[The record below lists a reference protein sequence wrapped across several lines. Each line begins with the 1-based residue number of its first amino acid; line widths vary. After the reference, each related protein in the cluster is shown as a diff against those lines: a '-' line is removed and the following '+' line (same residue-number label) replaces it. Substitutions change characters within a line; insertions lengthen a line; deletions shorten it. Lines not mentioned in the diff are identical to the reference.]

1 MIIYLC
7 VASFSCCV
15 LKLGGVAH
23 PILPNK
29 HHQHGHATLQTLTH
43 CCAFFLFFL
52 KNNTNKV
59 EQKALENNYNATGV
73 PVLILEKRKT
83 HLHKSIYISIYLY

>member
-1 MIIYLC
+1 MKVIPAPFCSSGIVICCGDGGKQLERRMIIYLC

-29 HHQHGHATLQTLTH
+29 YQQHAHASLQTLTH
-43 CCAFFLFFL
+43 RCAFFLFFL
-52 KNNTNKV
+52 
-59 EQKALENNYNATGV
+59 
-73 PVLILEKRKT
+73 EK
-83 HLHKSIYISIYLY
+83 